1 MANIQWKSWIET
13 YNDPELNI
21 NLLKAGKLLPGKRYS
36 FYSLATTTGPTD
48 PNKRFQKITG
58 TFNSLNSDKE
68 GEAVFVD
75 CVDENDIPLIGK
87 RTGFVKFK
95 LEGSDITST
104 NDEGNEMTHLNLA
117 LKPGEADYSAT
128 RPYNRGG
135 TKKRRRYDG
144 KQKTKRRRKPT
155 RRRKLN
161 RKRKPKR

>member
-21 NLLKAGKLLPGKRYS
+21 NLLKGGKLLPGKRYS
-36 FYSLATTTGPTD
+36 FYSLATTMGPTD

-68 GEAVFVD
+68 GEAMFVD
-75 CVDENDIPLIGK
+75 CVDENDNPLTGE

-95 LEGSDITST
+95 LEGSDIMST
-104 NDEGNEMTHLNLA
+104 NEEGNEMTHLNLA
-117 LKPGEADYSAT
+117 SKEPDYSAT

-135 TKKRRRYDG
+135 TTKRRRYG
-144 KQKTKRRRKPT
+144 KQKTKRRRTLT

>member
-21 NLLKAGKLLPGKRYS
+21 NLLKGGKLLPGKRYS

-68 GEAVFVD
+68 GEAIFVD
-75 CVDENDIPLIGK
+75 CVDENDNPLIGK

-95 LEGSDITST
+95 LEGSDITSAPE
-104 NDEGNEMTHLNLA
+104 DGNEMTHLENL
-117 LKPGEADYSAT
+117 GEADYSAT

-135 TKKRRRYDG
+135 TKKRRRYG
-144 KQKTKRRRKPT
+144 KQKTKRRRTLT

>member
-58 TFNSLNSDKE
+58 TFNSLNLDKE
-68 GEAVFVD
+68 GEAIFVD
-75 CVDENDIPLIGK
+75 CVDENDNPLIGK

-95 LEGSDITST
+95 LEGSDIMST
-104 NDEGNEMTHLNLA
+104 NEEGNEMTHLDLA
-117 LKPGEADYSAT
+117 SKPREDDSAT

-135 TKKRRRYDG
+135 TKKRRRGRKRRTVRRRG
-144 KQKTKRRRKPT
+144 KSKRRRH
-155 RRRKLN
+155 
-161 RKRKPKR
+161 

>member
-48 PNKRFQKITG
+48 PNKHFQKITG
-58 TFNSLNSDKE
+58 TFNSLNLDKE
-68 GEAVFVD
+68 GEAIFVD
-75 CVDENDIPLIGK
+75 CVDENDNPLIGE

-95 LEGSDITST
+95 LEGSDTMST
-104 NDEGNEMTHLNLA
+104 NEEGNEMTHLDLA
-117 LKPGEADYSAT
+117 SKPREDDYSDT

-135 TKKRRRYDG
+135 TKKRRRCG
-144 KQKTKRRRKPT
+144 KQKTKQRRKLT
-155 RRRKLN
+155 RRRNLN
-161 RKRKPKR
+161 RKRKSKR

>member
-21 NLLKAGKLLPGKRYS
+21 NLLKASKLLPGKRYS

-68 GEAVFVD
+68 GEAIFVD
-75 CVDENDIPLIGK
+75 CVDENDNPLIGK

-95 LEGSDITST
+95 LEGSDIMST
-104 NDEGNEMTHLNLA
+104 DEEGNEMTHLDLA
-117 LKPGEADYSAT
+117 SKLGEADYSAT
-128 RPYNRGG
+128 RPYNKGG
-135 TKKRRRYDG
+135 TKKRKRCG
-144 KQKTKRRRKPT
+144 KQKTKRRRK
-155 RRRKLN
+155 LN
-161 RKRKPKR
+161 RKRKSKR